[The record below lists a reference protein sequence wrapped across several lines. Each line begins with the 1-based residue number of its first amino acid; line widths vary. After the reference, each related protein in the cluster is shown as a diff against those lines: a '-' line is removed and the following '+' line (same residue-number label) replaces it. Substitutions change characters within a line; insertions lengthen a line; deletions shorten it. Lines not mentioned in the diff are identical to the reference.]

1 MCIFICIYLC
11 SVKCRANLVTTV
23 NILVASRR
31 AGSGKGNWVSQGWLC
46 EDEEYGSSGCEVKN
60 TGLLLGPIN
69 ILVASRRAG
78 SGKGNWVSQGWLCE
92 DEEYGSS
99 GCEVKNT
106 GLLLGPT
113 KADWGQTWLSLSLE
127 DMFLSVA
134 CHEKTPVLALGD
146 LNHHVH
152 DTPFAFHSAFAG
164 VLLPAVMTTQK
175 NMSSSFC
182 QVSYHHGW
190 LCSKTTAPKCA
201 PARAPCGPKLS
212 SIAQNG
218 MKFLLLFLKR
228 APPKS

>member
-23 NILVASRR
+23 
-31 AGSGKGNWVSQGWLC
+31 
-46 EDEEYGSSGCEVKN
+46 
-60 TGLLLGPIN
+60 N

-152 DTPFAFHSAFAG
+152 DTPPFAFHSAFAG

-175 NMSSSFC
+175 NMSSRFC

-218 MKFLLLFLKR
+218 MNFLLLFLKR
-228 APPKS
+228 APPKKLTVLGRFGQSALKPVC